1 MKVINDTSK
10 VICVA
15 LLAMSMGVESQPL
28 TFGLKN
34 GEGGHQTGRAVDAFE
49 GHMAENGCE
58 VKVLFSDERVGNG
71 AIYFSA
77 SPPEKHENK
86 SQSYERLAD
95 IRTYQDYPLST
106 AVLIKASTGITDL
119 KSAAGERL
127 SVVSDVS
134 YIGWEVV
141 QQLYS
146 DAGVTI
152 NSDNVYLTEFYEGA
166 ITLLL
171 HGDVFAAAVP
181 GPLARRWAKPNGL
194 NIVAESEVLDV
205 GAVWINGSIERS
217 QRAQCRNALLGL
229 KRTTRRDKRM
239 NIFPAWVE
247 GFK

>member
-1 MKVINDTSK
+1 MKVINVTSK
-10 VICVA
+10 VICGA
-15 LLAMSMGVESQPL
+15 LLVMSMGVESKPL

-49 GHMAENGCE
+49 GHMAENGCK

-77 SPPEKHENK
+77 TLPEKNEK
-86 SQSYERLAD
+86 ESQQYERLAD
-95 IRTYQDYPLST
+95 IRTYQDYPLT
-106 AVLIKASTGITDL
+106 TTVLIKASTGITDL

-134 YIGWEVV
+134 YIGWEVL
-141 QQLYS
+141 QQLYR

-152 NSDNVYLTEFYEGA
+152 NSDDVYLAGFYEGA

-205 GAVWINGSIERS
+205 GAVWINGTIERS
-217 QRAQCRNALLGL
+217 QRAQCRNALLSL

-239 NIFPAWVE
+239 SIFPAWVE